1 VRKRVTKV
9 LQKASRRASQ
19 QTSEQMM
26 GLFSQVFGGGFE
38 KKLQDDTPLFLY
50 CTNSPRSPQSLA
62 DRRATRRADS
72 GQLRADVR

>member
-1 VRKRVTKV
+1 MRKRVTKV

-50 CTNSPRSPQSLA
+50 CTNGPRSPPSPSQIVE
-62 DRRATRRADS
+62 RREGLIVGS
-72 GQLRADVR
+72 